1 MSLSVFLNP
10 LLPVKLIKIIR
21 FLFCALLFSSE
32 LPKKSRYPLRVV
44 GWFVFCVAVSAALP
58 ILSDSLLYVT
68 TVFLIECIL
77 CALTVRVCC
86 KADWMVTLYVA
97 SAVYCTEHLASMLD
111 STVSLLAPEQLSYI
125 KLQHLNG
132 WILLNFAFFGV
143 TVAAA
148 VYFLMFR
155 KRNLTESNNLS
166 VNAMLLMLAISLFIN
181 LYVNLVYSQMFP
193 DRSAGESLFAYGF
206 NILCSIFLLKIQ
218 SGLLRESQMETKLQ
232 MTSILWEQ
240 AREQYRISKDT
251 IDVINMKSHDLK
263 HRLMA
268 VKDKASEDE
277 FADIMEAI
285 DSYDSQIVTGNE
297 VLDVVFQEK
306 NMICRKRGIQF
317 ACIIDGFVLSF
328 MDTTDLYVLFGN
340 LIDNCI
346 EAVSHLPE
354 DEVKNIQVTIHR
366 EKGFIIIQTENG
378 YTGSLKWND
387 GRLRT
392 SKEDKQNH
400 GYGMLSI
407 ENIVH
412 KYGGRYSIST
422 EDNVFCMN
430 IVLPVPKETK

>member
-1 MSLSVFLNP
+1 MPLSLFLHP
-10 LLPVKLIKIIR
+10 LLPVKLAKIFR
-21 FLFCALLFSSE
+21 FMWCMLLFSSE
-32 LPKKSRYPLRVV
+32 LPKKRFYPERVIASIA
-44 GWFVFCVAVSAALP
+44 FCVVITAAIP
-58 ILSDSLLYVT
+58 ILSESLPYVA
-68 TVFLIECIL
+68 TVFLAECL
-77 CALTVRVCC
+77 LSMLTVRFCC
-86 KADWMVTLYVA
+86 KANWTITFYVA
-97 SAVYCTEHLASMLD
+97 SAVYSAEHIASMLD
-111 STVSLLAPEQLSYI
+111 SIVAQIAPENLSFI
-125 KLQHLNG
+125 HIQQVNLGMILN
-132 WILLNFAFFGV
+132 NFLFIICVSF
-143 TVAAA
+143 A

-155 KRNLTESNNLS
+155 KRKLTENNNLS
-166 VNAMLLMLAISLFIN
+166 GNAMLLLLCVSLFVN

-193 DRSAGESLFAYGF
+193 ERSMAQSVFEYCF
-206 NILCSIFLLKIQ
+206 NIICSVFLLKIQ
-218 SGLLRESQMETKLQ
+218 SGLLRESQMETQLQ
-232 MTSILWEQ
+232 MTSMLWEQ
-240 AREQYRISKDT
+240 AREQYRISKDS
-251 IDVINMKSHDLK
+251 IDAINMKSHDLK

-268 VKDKASEDE
+268 VKARTSEDE
-277 FADIMEAI
+277 FADIMEAV

-317 ACIIDGFVLSF
+317 ACIIDGSVLSF

-340 LIDNCI
+340 LVDNCI

-354 DEVKNIQVTIHR
+354 GEVKNIQVTIHR

-430 IVLPVPKETK
+430 IVLPVLQDAK